1 MNVKKI
7 GCLAWFGW
15 ISTCWAGGI
24 PVADPLAVAEMVKN
38 AAAQANQ
45 AMEQLKATKSQIE
58 QAKSQFDALKAAT
71 QGNSGL
77 GSQFIDPA
85 ITSYL
90 PKSSWKEVYAT
101 GDLSRLRAQ
110 YGIKSDNPKDL
121 KEFDD
126 LLAQAN
132 TLEKAYVAST
142 GRQKSIEQLAAKL
155 NTTKTPQERE
165 DLANRLHYE
174 QLQLQNEQARLD
186 RVQRLMDIQ
195 EKAKQKQ
202 AAQEFGRKLREM
214 K

>member
-1 MNVKKI
+1 MKRVVI
-7 GCLAWFGW
+7 LTLWWVGMSMCF
-15 ISTCWAGGI
+15 AGGI
-24 PVADPLAVAEMVKN
+24 PVSDPTAVVQMVKN
-38 AAAQANQ
+38 AAEQAKQ
-45 AMEQLKATKSQIE
+45 ALDQLNATKNQIE
-58 QAKSQFDALKAAT
+58 QAKQQFEALKSAT
-71 QGNSGL
+71 EGNSRL

-101 GDLSRLRAQ
+101 GDLSRLRTQ
-110 YGIKSDNPKDL
+110 YGVKSDNPKEL

-142 GRQKSIEQLAAKL
+142 ERQKNIEQLATKL

-165 DLANRLHYE
+165 DLANRLQYE

-195 EKAKQKQ
+195 EKARQKQ
-202 AAQEFGRKLREM
+202 AAQEFDRKLREM